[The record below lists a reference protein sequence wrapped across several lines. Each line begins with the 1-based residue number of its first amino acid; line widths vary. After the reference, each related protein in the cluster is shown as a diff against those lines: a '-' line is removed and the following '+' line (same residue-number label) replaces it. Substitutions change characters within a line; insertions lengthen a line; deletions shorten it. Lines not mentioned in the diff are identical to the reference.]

1 MEDMNIAYALT
12 SMCVF
17 LCVLFMFSVQNV
29 DLYIYIYL
37 YIYIEVWP
45 QKLTLYIFDTL
56 FFVSISG

>member
-29 DLYIYIYL
+29 DLYIYIH
-37 YIYIEVWP
+37 IEVWP